1 MQICSKTVSGTFDAG
16 RDDSFQTIEME
27 ESETEFKISQR
38 QQLPKDESEIRSAKN
53 EQGQSEAQNDF
64 DPEQYMLGEATFWQQ
79 LKATIIRNLIRKRRG
94 LRQTLNVS
102 FLAEFGLFRIYFLAM
117 NFETNLIFPPTF
129 NRN

>member
-1 MQICSKTVSGTFDAG
+1 MSGTFDAG

-27 ESETEFKISQR
+27 ESETEFKNSQR
-38 QQLPKDESEIRSAKN
+38 QQPPQDELEIRSVRN
-53 EQGQSEAQNDF
+53 EQGQSETQNEF

-102 FLAEFGLFRIYFLAM
+102 FLAELGLFRIYFLAM
-117 NFETNLIFPPTF
+117 NFETNLIFPP
-129 NRN
+129 NI

>member
-1 MQICSKTVSGTFDAG
+1 
-16 RDDSFQTIEME
+16 ME
-27 ESETEFKISQR
+27 ESETEFRISQR

-102 FLAEFGLFRIYFLAM
+102 MKVGGFLILFFCNKIYCYILG
-117 NFETNLIFPPTF
+117 NNYSYLLHGTGDYDEICDTKSNLSS
-129 NRN
+129 R